1 MAKDASAYSPQEA
14 EAFDQEYS
22 PQEIEASNQ
31 EIEQANAQLRSVGK
45 TADDALE
52 FFQPVEGAVEEG
64 VDFFQAI
71 EDGAVRA
78 GWSPTQ
84 WNYALRLGCLI
95 ALRLP
100 PDNVP
105 TNRVTLGRW
114 RATAGEN
121 LVRLEPAYLVGQKVA
136 DGRAQKSL
144 EREIEAEECREAHR
158 KLPPTLSDHRK
169 HQLIAEKIFGD
180 QRKYKTVERRLR
192 HK

>member
-136 DGRAQKSL
+136 RGQARKSAK
-144 EREIEAEECREAHR
+144 RQIEAERCHEEYH
-158 KLPPTLSDHRK
+158 KLRPELSH
-169 HQLIAEKIFGD
+169 HQKCLLTAEKFFGD
-180 QRKYKTVERRLR
+180 RGKYKTVERRLR
-192 HK
+192 QK